1 MKISKILQRS
11 TMCLALFAV
20 VVFGFAACGGLGKL
34 SDNPATT
41 DTVYGNGGI
50 AVQKGDYLYFTNGY
64 IDTSDVGTTNE
75 YGKVE
80 QSAIYRVKLNQ
91 GKVTEKNVEYDDEG
105 VKKTDKKQEL
115 NDLEIIVPKV
125 AGFEYSNLFIF
136 GDYIYYTTPN
146 HLKDG
151 DLKVMSSYLHFYRAR
166 LDRSGGIDLIYDSKA
181 ENTKVTMTMYQI
193 GDTVYQLVKDDTKVV
208 LTTIKGNSREQKV
221 LTEKATSVA
230 MPKYTNST
238 DIVATID
245 HKIYFTETLENE
257 ANSSVTGTVLKAFD
271 LNTKETA
278 TILSEENATYSIKG
292 TSGEYL
298 YYTKEISANPSQ
310 APYVYALDNTLSASS
325 ETQISALPVSTS
337 DSYTSKISSYTLVA
351 SEYAKSICYYD
362 GTNTYFKQANEAP
375 IKIASS
381 DVISKL
387 VSIQGD
393 KLYYIAD
400 STLKS
405 INYTT
410 ANSEASTMVPSANTP
425 KSDIVNNFD
434 VGNNMIFYF
443 VKYNEHYYMHY
454 ANYSVTDEDGSTP
467 YYHFIGKLL
476 EADYLETDAKNE

>member
-1 MKISKILQRS
+1 MKISKILQRC
-11 TMCLALFAV
+11 TMCLALFSV
-20 VVFGFAACGGLGKL
+20 VVFGFSACGGLGKL
-34 SDNPATT
+34 SDNPTAT

-64 IDTSDVGTTNE
+64 IDTSSVGSTNE

-91 GKVTEKNVEYDDEG
+91 GKVTEKNIEYDDEG
-105 VKKTDKKQEL
+105 VKKTDNKQEL

-125 AGFEYSNLFIF
+125 AGFEYSNLYIF

-151 DLKVMSSYLHFYRAR
+151 DLNVMSSYLHFYRAR
-166 LDRSGGIDLIYDSKA
+166 LDRSGGIDLIYDSKS
-181 ENTKVTMTMYQI
+181 ENTNVTVTMYQI
-193 GDTVYQLVKDDTKVV
+193 GDTVYQLIKDDARVV

-221 LTEKATSVA
+221 LTEDATSVA
-230 MPKYTNST
+230 MPKYANST
-238 DIVATID
+238 DIVANID
-245 HKIYFTETLENE
+245 HKIYFTEALTNE
-257 ANSSVTGTVLKAFD
+257 ANSSVTGTILKAYD
-271 LNTKETA
+271 ISSKETT

-298 YYTKEISANPSQ
+298 YYTKEISANPGQ
-310 APYVYALDNTLSASS
+310 APYVYALDNLLKN
-325 ETQISALPVSTS
+325 ETKISALPVSTS
-337 DSYTSKISSYTLVA
+337 DSYTSKISSYTLV
-351 SEYAKSICYYD
+351 SGENAKSICYYD
-362 GTNTYFKQANEAP
+362 GTNTYFKQANQSP

-381 DVISKL
+381 DVVSKL

-400 STLKS
+400 STLKC
-405 INYTT
+405 INYKTE
-410 ANSEASTMVPSANTP
+410 NSEISTVVPSADTP
-425 KSDIVNNFD
+425 KTDIVNNFD

-443 VKYNEHYYMHY
+443 VKYSENYYMHY
-454 ANYSVTDEDGSTP
+454 ANYSATDEEGNTP

-476 EADYLETDAKNE
+476 EADYLSTDDENE